1 MFALQNNHHNKICQH
16 LSLHSYL
23 FIVGVVRTVKI
34 YSLSN
39 FEVYTIVL
47 LTVITRDPQNL
58 VIFQSSGRRE
68 LVKSLGSHAKG

>member
-1 MFALQNNHHNKICQH
+1 M
-16 LSLHSYL
+16 
-23 FIVGVVRTVKI
+23 GVVRTVKI

-47 LTVITRDPQNL
+47 LTVVSRDSQDL
-58 VIFQSSGRRE
+58 VIFQSSGRCE

>member
-1 MFALQNNHHNKICQH
+1 M
-16 LSLHSYL
+16 
-23 FIVGVVRTVKI
+23 GVVRTVKI

-47 LTVITRDPQNL
+47 LTVVSRDPQDL
-58 VIFQSSGRRE
+58 VIFQSSGRCE